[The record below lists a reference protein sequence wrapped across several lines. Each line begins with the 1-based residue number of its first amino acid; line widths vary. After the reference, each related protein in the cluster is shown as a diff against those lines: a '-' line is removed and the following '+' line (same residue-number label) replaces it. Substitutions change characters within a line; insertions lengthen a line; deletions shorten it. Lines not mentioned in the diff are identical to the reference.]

1 MCYRY
6 CLTVSQTINEYRF
19 NALANGVP
27 GIGDDKGLGREAQ
40 EGGLGDEQ
48 GLHIRR
54 RYLQQS
60 IYGTE
65 AEFLDVIGTTVLRV
79 FLFAT
84 YSHLY

>member
-19 NALANGVP
+19 NALANWVP
-27 GIGDDKGLGREAQ
+27 GIGDDKSLGRKAQ

-60 IYGTE
+60 IYSTE
-65 AEFLDVIGTTVLRV
+65 PEFLDVIGTKVLRV
-79 FLFAT
+79 FLLAIH
-84 YSHLY
+84 SHFY